1 MAKLCFGTWAKE
13 HQNAGLVA
21 AWVGEMI
28 ESKTLVQGG
37 LLLVISG
44 LITPLTLL

>member
-28 ESKTLVQGG
+28 ESKTLVQSG
-37 LLLVISG
+37 LLLVING
-44 LITPLTLL
+44 LITPVTLL

>member
-28 ESKTLVQGG
+28 ESNTAYFDDSTAENCHGK
-37 LLLVISG
+37 
-44 LITPLTLL
+44 